1 MTLQILSYQKLLLS
15 LLVSSFLLGDADT
28 TDIDL
33 DALWE
38 STVWEEIEEINE
50 IEGEVEQVTSVAG
63 VRGAEAEDEA
73 LEHLYYRK
81 SMKGLS
87 KMELQ
92 KALGKLLKKRSIT
105 KNPTALKKINGYTF
119 DWIPKEDVHINE
131 GHDVGVVAQEVEEVL
146 PEVCTTR
153 DNGYKAVKYEK
164 LTPLL
169 IECIKKQQEQL
180 DKQQEQIENLQEQI
194 NMLSNK

>member
-1 MTLQILSYQKLLLS
+1 MTLRILSYQKLLLS
-15 LLVSSFLLGDADT
+15 LLVSNFLLGDADT

-81 SMKGLS
+81 SMKKLS
-87 KMELQ
+87 QVELQ
-92 KALGKLLKKRSIT
+92 KALGRLLKKKATVTDSLT
-105 KNPTALKKINGYTF
+105 LSKIN
-119 DWIPKEDVHINE
+119 
-131 GHDVGVVAQEVEEVL
+131 
-146 PEVCTTR
+146 
-153 DNGYKAVKYEK
+153 KY
-164 LTPLL
+164 
-169 IECIKKQQEQL
+169 IKQL
-180 DKQQEQIENLQEQI
+180 KNTDFT
-194 NMLSNK
+194 

>member
-1 MTLQILSYQKLLLS
+1 M
-15 LLVSSFLLGDADT
+15 GDADT

-33 DALWE
+33 DALWQ

-87 KMELQ
+87 TMELQ

-105 KNPTALKKINGYTF
+105 KDPTALQKINSY
-119 DWIPKEDVHINE
+119 IN
-131 GHDVGVVAQEVEEVL
+131 
-146 PEVCTTR
+146 
-153 DNGYKAVKYEK
+153 
-164 LTPLL
+164 
-169 IECIKKQQEQL
+169 
-180 DKQQEQIENLQEQI
+180 QIEKKL
-194 NMLSNK
+194 KK

>member
-1 MTLQILSYQKLLLS
+1 MRYGITPMTLRILSWQKILLS
-15 LLVSSFLLGDADT
+15 LLVSNFLLGDADT

-81 SMKGLS
+81 SMKRLS
-87 KMELQ
+87 QVELQ
-92 KALGKLLKKRSIT
+92 KALGRLLKKKSTVTDSLTLSKIDSYI
-105 KNPTALKKINGYTF
+105 KQLKK
-119 DWIPKEDVHINE
+119 K
-131 GHDVGVVAQEVEEVL
+131 
-146 PEVCTTR
+146 
-153 DNGYKAVKYEK
+153 
-164 LTPLL
+164 
-169 IECIKKQQEQL
+169 IK
-180 DKQQEQIENLQEQI
+180 I
-194 NMLSNK
+194 